1 MSAFSSAADKF
12 EEEYKKIPVLIL
24 DNANR
29 LSERQQ
35 DLLDIFQDYAKH
47 ASDKG
52 IATVVFVSSEG
63 YVPRHMGG
71 NFILFII
78 LIVNY
83 YVLIKYYRE
92 ELVV

>member
-1 MSAFSSAADKF
+1 LSAFSSAADKF

-29 LSERQQ
+29 LSEKHQN
-35 DLLDIFQDYAKH
+35 LLDKFQDYAKN
-47 ASDKG
+47 ASNKG

-63 YVPRHMGG
+63 YVPRHMEG

-83 YVLIKYYRE
+83 
-92 ELVV
+92 